1 MQKYNTKGRVDM
13 ATYGSLLIDAGGG
26 VIDHRKQSER
36 QPGATVIFG
45 LGGTGA
51 DAVIKLKKEVYK
63 QLKPDDVNAV
73 IPKYSDIQYLIVDS
87 DENKVKAFN
96 GKISDIDENTE
107 FFSIANKSIKATF
120 EAKEVLKNRRE
131 LDWLDYEHISIRDAN
146 YGAGGIRQVGR
157 FLLIDQAEKLYAKI
171 KATMQNA
178 LLGSSGR
185 LTIHICSGL
194 SGGTGSGIF
203 LDICYLI
210 RQALREIGKP
220 ETSVC
225 GYFFLPDVN
234 LSVPAINADHLISN
248 YVKVNGFAA
257 LQELDYCMNFSKNKD
272 SFRMNYGFKK
282 IEDTQQ
288 PVDLCYLIS
297 TTDEKGKTLQD
308 GYSYAMGVVTD
319 FIISFL
325 AKVQVPVDVETDLS
339 GITLEGHISNLNR
352 IRSGIKL
359 QHGANVDYNILGASV
374 AEMPLSEIATY
385 LGYRLFEAYSD
396 LYERM
401 PEEKE
406 RDHFLQTNQL
416 KYENIRAALTKGCLK
431 QPDFPEEM
439 DAKAFKKHGNARFVE
454 LADRY
459 LAENKGELVKNSK
472 TFLENRK
479 DDIIPEN
486 STSLI
491 GRTYKALC
499 EQYLTQLTYGPFF
512 TQRLLYGTQN
522 PNLVHAV
529 DGYIAKNQEILAAEL
544 RQSDTLN
551 KEYDDALERMQNA
564 NIVNQRGRLS
574 EYRNAL
580 NNLYIHHYHVEILQ
594 TMNTVLQGYKQQLIQ
609 LNNNFFSILS
619 SILDTLQKTFQKNG
633 VILTEGI
640 RATNPYNWKILSVLD
655 VQKSLDTEVKKL
667 DLQQTLYDLMVTMLE
682 NCAKWVNEDENEV
695 TKLISDFILKAFRN
709 ATQKT
714 ITDYLKEKFE
724 VENITL
730 LAQRIEEEIIT
741 NKLGMDST
749 PLFWKNAMYHNAV
762 GMNST
767 LTVPYDSAEIK
778 MAAGFYAKK
787 QTEFSVRESCIT
799 DKISMM
805 RFYSGLPMYAYQGIL
820 ELQEKY
826 EKDSESGRHL
836 FERGALNWNEW
847 LPSPVPA
854 SFKIGLPIERI
865 EKKNTALIAEFER
878 AEQLG
883 IVTQDTLG
891 NWEIQ
896 TTEDFDESTYRMA
909 LENYK
914 NSGKTDIKQLN
925 KLLSDLKENVQKRN
939 ENRKPVRIE
948 SLKSN
953 EGSERQ
959 VMLDFYLES
968 PVLNQMLQKEC
979 QKQEAITGMI
989 EELESQKRD
998 GMEQAEE
1005 QKNFF
1010 NAIFTGILYY
1020 GNTIRYT
1027 YDEFGVEKTIELQ
1040 NNAMPLGDTGAYQ
1053 AFLTFRELEENIKK
1067 RIVKE
1072 ARERMDQEDSPAVR
1086 ETLEKLGANMEKRI
1100 RQYMNF
1106 HDEADPIHMELEEF
1120 YQKFMKNLEIFQL
1133 TR

>member
-1 MQKYNTKGRVDM
+1 M

-26 VIDHRKQSER
+26 VIDHGKQSER
-36 QPGATVIFG
+36 QPGATVVLG

-73 IPKYSDIQYLIVDS
+73 IPKYSDIQYLIIDS

-157 FLLIDQAEKLYAKI
+157 FLLVDQAEKVYARI
-171 KATMQNA
+171 MAAMQNS
-178 LLGSSGR
+178 LIGSSGK
-185 LTIHICSGL
+185 LTVHICSGL

-203 LDICYLI
+203 LDICYLV

-257 LQELDYCMNFSKNKD
+257 LQELDYCMNFSRNKD
-272 SFRMNYGFKK
+272 SFKMNYGFKK
-282 IEDTQQ
+282 IEDFQQ

-297 TTDEKGKTLQD
+297 TTDEKGKTLHD
-308 GYSYAMGVVTD
+308 GYNYAMGVVTD

-325 AKVQVPVDVETDLS
+325 AKVQVPADVETDVS

-385 LGYRLFEAYSD
+385 LGYQLFEAYSD
-396 LYERM
+396 LYEKV
-401 PEEKE
+401 PDETE
-406 RDHFLQTNQL
+406 RDRFLQVNQL
-416 KYENIRAALTKGCLK
+416 KYENIRSALTKGCLR

-439 DAKAFKKHGNARFVE
+439 DAKSFKKHGNARFVE

-472 TFLENRK
+472 AFLESK
-479 DDIIPEN
+479 MEGSVPEN
-486 STSLI
+486 STSLL
-491 GRTYKALC
+491 GRTYKGLC
-499 EQYLTQLTYGPFF
+499 EQYVTQTEYGPFF
-512 TQRLLYGTQN
+512 AQRLLYGTQN

-529 DGYIAKNQEILAAEL
+529 DGYIAKNQESLAAEL
-544 RQSDTLN
+544 RQTDLLN
-551 KEYDDALERMQNA
+551 REYDDALERMKNS
-564 NIVNQRGRLS
+564 NLVNQRGRLND
-574 EYRNAL
+574 YRNAL
-580 NNLYIHHYHVEILQ
+580 NNLYVHHSRVEVLQ

-609 LNNNFFSILS
+609 LNNNFFYILS
-619 SILDTLQKTFQKNG
+619 SVLDTLQKTFQKNG
-633 VILTEGI
+633 VVLTEGV
-640 RATNPYNWKILSVLD
+640 RTSNPYNWKILSVLD
-655 VQKSLDTEVKKL
+655 VQKSLDAEVKNL
-667 DLQQTLYDLMVTMLE
+667 DLQQTLYDWMSMMLE

-695 TKLISDFILKAFRN
+695 TRLISDFILKAFRN

-714 ITDYLKEKFE
+714 ITDYLKEKFA

-730 LAQRIEEEIIT
+730 LAQRIEEEIIM
-741 NKLGMDST
+741 NKLGVDST
-749 PLFWKNAMYHNAV
+749 PLFWKNSMYHNAV

-778 MAAGFYAKK
+778 MAANFYAGK

-826 EKDSESGRHL
+826 EKDKEPGRHL

-847 LPSPVPA
+847 LPSPIPA

-865 EKKNTALIAEFER
+865 ENKNKALLAEFER

-883 IVTQDTLG
+883 IVKKDSLG

-896 TTEDFDESTYRMA
+896 VTEEFDGQKYQAVIE
-909 LENYK
+909 EYK
-914 NSGKTDIKQLN
+914 SKKKTDMKQLN
-925 KLLSDLKENVQKRN
+925 LQLSKLQEEIQRR
-939 ENRKPVRIE
+939 EEGERQAVRIE

-968 PVLNQMLQKEC
+968 PVLNQLLHKEC
-979 QKQEAITGMI
+979 QKQNTILTI
-989 EELESQKRD
+989 VEELETLKKE
-998 GMEQAEE
+998 GMAQNEE

-1010 NAIFTGILYY
+1010 NAIFTGVFYY
-1020 GNTIRYT
+1020 GNTITYT
-1027 YDEFGVEKTIELQ
+1027 YNEFGIQKTIELQ

-1053 AFLTFRELEENIKK
+1053 AFLTFQNLDAEKK
-1067 RIVKE
+1067 KQIVNTT
-1072 ARERMDQEDSPAVR
+1072 RERMDQEDCLEVK
-1086 ETLEKLGANMEKRI
+1086 ETLERLGANMEKRI
-1100 RQYMNF
+1100 LQYMNF
-1106 HDEADPIHMELEEF
+1106 HDESDPIHSELEEF
-1120 YQKFMKNLEIFQL
+1120 YQKFMKNLEIFRL

>member
-1 MQKYNTKGRVDM
+1 M

-26 VIDHRKQSER
+26 VIDHGKQSER
-36 QPGATVIFG
+36 QPGATVVIG

-73 IPKYSDIQYLIVDS
+73 IPKYSDIQYLIIDS

-96 GKISDIDENTE
+96 GKNSDIDENTE

-157 FLLIDQAEKLYAKI
+157 FLLVDQAEKVYAKI

-178 LLGSSGR
+178 LLGSSGK

-234 LSVPAINADHLISN
+234 LSVPAIHADHLISN

-272 SFRMNYGFKK
+272 SFKMNYGFKK

-325 AKVQVPVDVETDLS
+325 AKVQVPADVETDVS

-385 LGYRLFEAYSD
+385 LGYKLFENYSD
-396 LYERM
+396 LYERI
-401 PEEKE
+401 PDEKE
-406 RDHFLQTNQL
+406 RDHFLQINQL
-416 KYENIRAALTKGCLK
+416 KYETIRAVLTKGCLK

-439 DAKAFKKHGNARFVE
+439 DAKLFKKHGNARFVE

-459 LAENKGELVKNSK
+459 LAENKGELVKNSR
-472 TFLENRK
+472 TLLENRK
-479 DDIIPEN
+479 EDIIPEN
-486 STSLI
+486 STSLL

-499 EQYLTQLTYGPFF
+499 EQYVTQMTYGPFF
-512 TQRLLYGTQN
+512 AQRLLYGTQN
-522 PNLVHAV
+522 PNLVHAI
-529 DGYIAKNQEILAAEL
+529 DGYIAKNQESLAAEL
-544 RQSDTLN
+544 RQTDSLN
-551 KEYDDALERMQNA
+551 REYDDALERMQNA

-574 EYRNAL
+574 DYRNAL
-580 NNLYIHHYHVEILQ
+580 NNLYIHHNRVEILQ

-619 SILDTLQKTFQKNG
+619 LVLDTLQKTFQKNG

-640 RATNPYNWKILSVLD
+640 RTANPYNWKILSVLD
-655 VQKSLDTEVKKL
+655 VQKSLDTEIKNL
-667 DLQQTLYDLMVTMLE
+667 DLQQTLYDWMTTMLE
-682 NCAKWVNEDENEV
+682 NCAKWINEDENEV
-695 TKLISDFILKAFRN
+695 TRLISDFILKTFRN

-714 ITDYLKEKFE
+714 ITDYLKEKFG

-741 NKLGMDST
+741 NKLGVDST

-778 MAAGFYAKK
+778 MAANFYANK

-826 EKDSESGRHL
+826 EKDREPGRHL
-836 FERGALNWNEW
+836 FERGTLNWNEW
-847 LPSPVPA
+847 LPSPIPA
-854 SFKIGLPIERI
+854 SFRVGLPVERI
-865 EKKNTALIAEFER
+865 EKKNKALRMEFEQ

-883 IVTQDTLG
+883 IVVRDTLG
-891 NWEIQ
+891 NWEIRI
-896 TTEDFDESTYRMA
+896 TEEFEEQNYRTI

-925 KLLSDLKENVQKRN
+925 SVLVQLQEELQKRK
-939 ENRKPVRIE
+939 EKEESVRIE

-968 PVLNQMLQKEC
+968 PVLNQLLQKEC
-979 QKQEAITGMI
+979 QKQAAILEI
-989 EELESQKRD
+989 QKELETLKKE
-998 GMEQAEE
+998 GMEQTEE

-1010 NAIFTGILYY
+1010 NAIFTGVLYY

-1027 YDEFGVEKTIELQ
+1027 YDEFGVQKTIELQ

-1053 AFLTFRELEENIKK
+1053 AFLTFRNLDANKK
-1067 RIVKE
+1067 KQII
-1072 ARERMDQEDSPAVR
+1072 AASRERMDQEDCLEVK
-1086 ETLEKLGANMEKRI
+1086 ETLERLEANMEKRI
-1100 RQYMNF
+1100 LQYMNF

-1120 YQKFMKNLEIFQL
+1120 YQKFMKNLELFRL
-1133 TR
+1133 TH

>member
-1 MQKYNTKGRVDM
+1 M
-13 ATYGSLLIDAGGG
+13 ATYGSLLIDTGGG
-26 VIDHRKQSER
+26 VIDHGKQSER
-36 QPGATVIFG
+36 QSGATVIIG

-87 DENKVKAFN
+87 DENKVKAFS

-157 FLLIDQAEKLYAKI
+157 FLLVDQAEKLYAKI
-171 KATMQNA
+171 KAIMQSA
-178 LLGSSGR
+178 LLGSSGK

-203 LDICYLI
+203 LDVCYLV
-210 RQALREIGKP
+210 RQALKEIGKP

-257 LQELDYCMNFSKNKD
+257 LQELDYCMNFSRNKD
-272 SFRMNYGFKK
+272 SFKMNYGFKK

-308 GYSYAMGVVTD
+308 GYNYAMGVVTD

-325 AKVQVPVDVETDLS
+325 AKVQVPVEIETDLS

-385 LGYRLFEAYSD
+385 LGFQLFKSYSD
-396 LYERM
+396 LYEKV
-401 PEEKE
+401 PDEKE

-416 KYENIRAALTKGCLK
+416 KYENIKAALTKGCFR

-439 DAKAFKKHGNARFVE
+439 DAKSFKKYGNAQFVE
-454 LADRY
+454 FADRY

-479 DDIIPEN
+479 DYTVPEN

-491 GRTYKALC
+491 GRTYKGLC
-499 EQYLTQLTYGPFF
+499 EQYLTQVTYGPFF

-522 PNLVHAV
+522 QNLVHAV

-544 RQSDTLN
+544 RQTDALN
-551 KEYDDALERMQNA
+551 REYDEALERMQNS

-580 NNLYIHHYHVEILQ
+580 NHLYTHHYNVETLQ

-619 SILDTLQKTFQKNG
+619 SIFDTLQKTFQKNG

-640 RATNPYNWKILSVLD
+640 RTVNPYNWKILSVLD
-655 VQKSLDTEVKKL
+655 IQKSLDAEVKNL
-667 DLQQTLYDLMVTMLE
+667 DLQQTLYDFMSTMLE
-682 NCAKWVNEDENEV
+682 NCGKWINEDENEV

-724 VENITL
+724 VDNITL
-730 LAQRIEEEIIT
+730 LAQRIEEEIMH

-749 PLFWKNAMYHNAV
+749 PLFWKNSMYHNAV

-778 MAAGFYAKK
+778 MAAEFYAKK

-826 EKDSESGRHL
+826 EKDNEPGRHL

-847 LPSPVPA
+847 LPSPIPA

-865 EKKNTALIAEFER
+865 ERKNQALLFEFEK
-878 AEQLG
+878 AERLK

-891 NWEIQ
+891 NWEIHI
-896 TTEDFDESTYRMA
+896 TEDFEEQIYRTA
-909 LENYK
+909 IEHYK
-914 NSGKTDIKQLN
+914 TSGKTDIKQITAWM
-925 KLLSDLKENVQKRN
+925 DQLKEKIQKQK
-939 ENRKPVRIE
+939 ENRKSIRIE

-968 PVLNQMLQKEC
+968 PVLNQILQKEC
-979 QKQEAITGMI
+979 KKQEAIAAI
-989 EELESQKRD
+989 LEELESCK
-998 GMEQAEE
+998 EQEIVQAKE
-1005 QKNFF
+1005 QKDFF
-1010 NAIFTGILYY
+1010 NAIFTGVLYY
-1020 GNTIRYT
+1020 GNTISYT
-1027 YDEFGVEKTIELQ
+1027 YDEFGVQKTIELQ

-1053 AFLTFRELEENIKK
+1053 AFFTFRDLDAAIKK
-1067 RIVKE
+1067 KIVD
-1072 ARERMDQEDSPAVR
+1072 ASRARMDQEDCQEVKDA
-1086 ETLEKLGANMEKRI
+1086 LEKLGANMEKRI
-1100 RQYMNF
+1100 LQYMNF
-1106 HDEADPIHMELEEF
+1106 HDETDPIHMELEGF